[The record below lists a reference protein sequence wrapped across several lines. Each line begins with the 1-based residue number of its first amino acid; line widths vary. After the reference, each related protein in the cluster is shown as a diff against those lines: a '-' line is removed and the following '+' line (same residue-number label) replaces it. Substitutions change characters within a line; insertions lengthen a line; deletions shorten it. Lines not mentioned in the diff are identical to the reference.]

1 MRVRSRIFLNVG
13 LFQIGWWAC
22 VLLAANNRAMQAALA
37 LAAMVAIQI
46 LIHVSPVRSLL
57 LALVCLSLGALIESI
72 LAAAHVTAYRNAG
85 FMLGLAPAWMAGLWA
100 LLSTTLDVSLRWLRG
115 RWLLGFA
122 LGAAAG
128 ALSYAGGA
136 RLGALTLP
144 RGYSLWVIAAVWGL
158 ALPLLIQLAC
168 TREFGPRED
177 AR

>member
-1 MRVRSRIFLNVG
+1 LKARTSILLNVV

-22 VLLAANNRAMQAALA
+22 VLSAANNYAVQAALA
-37 LAAMVAIQI
+37 LAAIVAIQI
-46 LIHVSPVRSLL
+46 LIHVSPVRALL
-57 LALVCLSLGALIESI
+57 LALVCLSLGAAIESI
-72 LAAAHVTAYRNAG
+72 FAAAHVTAYQSADL
-85 FMLGLAPAWMAGLWA
+85 MLGLAPVWMAGLWA

-115 RWLLGFA
+115 RWLLGIT

-128 ALSYAGGA
+128 AMSYAGGA
-136 RLGALTLP
+136 RLGALSLP